1 MTNGD
6 VLAAG
11 ARPEAYSERICFFLS
26 SPDCGQKVSEK
37 NLHSVRTMDQS
48 GAILLTENDWQPAR
62 LPYNV

>member
-11 ARPEAYSERICFFLS
+11 ARPEAYSERIMFFPLLS
-26 SPDCGQKVSEK
+26 RCGQKVSEK
-37 NLHSVRTMDQS
+37 IWHSVRTMDQS
-48 GAILLTENDWQPAR
+48 GVILLTENDWQPAR

>member
-11 ARPEAYSERICFFLS
+11 ARPEPYSERIMFLS
-26 SPDCGQKVSEK
+26 LFSRLRVSEK
-37 NLHSVRTMDQS
+37 ILHSVRTMDQS

>member
-6 VLAAG
+6 LHAAG
-11 ARPEAYSERICFFLS
+11 ARPEAYSERVMFLPLLS
-26 SPDCGQKVSEK
+26 RLRAKSFRKI
-37 NLHSVRTMDQS
+37 LHSVRTMDQS

>member
-11 ARPEAYSERICFFLS
+11 ARPEAYSERIMFLS
-26 SPDCGQKVSEK
+26 LLSRLRVSEK
-37 NLHSVRTMDQS
+37 IWHSVRTMDQS

>member
-11 ARPEAYSERICFFLS
+11 ARPEAYSERIMFLS
-26 SPDCGQKVSEK
+26 LLSRLRAKSFRK